1 MREHLIN
8 IEDFTSLA
16 RPTSIHLDEEEVNAY
31 IRECE
36 DAYVIPAIGYA
47 VFKYATQEEAERPT
61 SLRGSFS
68 LDTFLEGGEWTR
80 REYVCGDYLGDGT
93 LTYCDGLKKALAYF
107 VWAKMLKA
115 DGSIIT
121 RAGAMRHEED
131 YSRHVEDTSLSLYN
145 DVYDM
150 AQAYLAGCMLY
161 LRDNSQSEV
170 KPVRGRRARVKAIGD

>member
-161 LRDNSQSEV
+161 LRDNSVSEV

>member
-1 MREHLIN
+1 MREQLIT
-8 IEDFTSLA
+8 IDDFTRLA

-47 VFKYATQEEAERPT
+47 MFKYVTQEEVERPST
-61 SLRGSFS
+61 LRSSFDM
-68 LDTFLEGGEWTR
+68 DTFLEGGEWTR

-131 YSRHVEDTSLSLYN
+131 YSRHVDDGALSLYN

-150 AQAYLAGCMLY
+150 AQAYLAGCLLY
-161 LRDNSQSEV
+161 LRDNTASEV
-170 KPVRGRRARVKAIGD
+170 KPVRGRRARVKAIGE